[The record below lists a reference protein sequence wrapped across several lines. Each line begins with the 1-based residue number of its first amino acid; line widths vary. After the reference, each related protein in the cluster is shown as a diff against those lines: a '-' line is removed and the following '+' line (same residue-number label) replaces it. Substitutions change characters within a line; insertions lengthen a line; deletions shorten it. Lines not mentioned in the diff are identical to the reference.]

1 MKQNVIFGIDVSS
14 KSSTVCVVMDRIK
27 QGATFTITSDSFGY
41 QNLYDHVNQDLK
53 NPWVVFAAPGV

>member
-27 QGATFTITSDSFGY
+27 QGATFTITNDSTPVSSTMWL
-41 QNLYDHVNQDLK
+41 NNCVK
-53 NPWVVFAAPGV
+53 PW